1 MFRIM
6 ENSVRLRRLN
16 NSLMLDLIGDS
27 VNPIEFDIYLANI
40 KRIKN
45 CEKLYVNLANLHE
58 INNDVLSM
66 FKKMHMTLK
75 NKKICLI
82 NVSAM
87 NNTIL
92 NLFEID
98 KMFQLYMNKYDAI
111 EGKRPIINR
120 KFKIVS

>member
-1 MFRIM
+1 M